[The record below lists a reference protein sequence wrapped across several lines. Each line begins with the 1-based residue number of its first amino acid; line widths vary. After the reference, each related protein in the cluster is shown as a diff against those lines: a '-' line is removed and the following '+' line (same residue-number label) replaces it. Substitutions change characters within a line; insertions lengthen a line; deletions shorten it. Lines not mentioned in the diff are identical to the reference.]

1 MLYRLSSIV
10 LAEPQVIEE
19 SYVLKV
25 GQVSLKLDADLNKEA
40 KFLLKVGSLYTNP
53 IFPKLHFS
61 ASSSIP

>member
-1 MLYRLSSIV
+1 MLFRLSNIV

-19 SYVLKV
+19 SYVLKA
-25 GQVSLKLDADLNKEA
+25 GQVSLKLDAGLNKEA
-40 KFLLKVGSLYTNP
+40 KFILKVGSLYINP